1 MLSFHK
7 HHTRSTIPLVMALYI
22 SEGTLA
28 FMLPF
33 EIHNNSVAGVWG
45 VVNSCN
51 KMQTSGK
58 KWYMTAL
65 TVLREK

>member
-1 MLSFHK
+1 
-7 HHTRSTIPLVMALYI
+7 MALYI